1 MQRRAE
7 CNLGDLVEKL
17 TTSYEENTKGIVAGF
32 EENTKGIVAA
42 LGRIHDIVNA
52 TADDGGQSQLTLTI
66 LQNGEGDKTK
76 TTGLPWNPMSALGE
90 YVTAPAT
97 CACAWCA
104 PVCPGVF
111 ARSRACV
118 HRCACKASV
127 PARVC
132 PGAVPRHQSWPMQQQ
147 IADNACFVCCALF
160 PQSAVRP
167 RWGRRARDVSGRPR
181 AHC

>member
-97 CACAWCA
+97 CACAWGTLSTWQHPQA
-104 PVCPGVF
+104 PHLPLLNEQHGET
-111 ARSRACV
+111 AKRYGWRAS
-118 HRCACKASV
+118 H
-127 PARVC
+127 
-132 PGAVPRHQSWPMQQQ
+132 GAVECRLVQ
-147 IADNACFVCCALF
+147 
-160 PQSAVRP
+160 
-167 RWGRRARDVSGRPR
+167 
-181 AHC
+181 